1 MSRSAYPPITE
12 EDTDVGKLGTAKKGI
27 EDAEMLHPLQ
37 IGGRDLV
44 RRRRAEP
51 SMRDWSALLE
61 GFRVRA
67 APHKVQPT
75 RSPTRPRAGR

>member
-1 MSRSAYPPITE
+1 
-12 EDTDVGKLGTAKKGI
+12 
-27 EDAEMLHPLQ
+27 MLHPLQ
-37 IGGRDLV
+37 IGVRDLV
-44 RRRRAEP
+44 RRRRAGP